1 MDKYK
6 IRIYPSAKTDLN
18 EIISYLNTL
27 SPQAALRYYDLI
39 VEKISNL
46 DQLPERCPFVRDVA
60 LKAKG
65 YRYLIVENYLVFF
78 VVKADTVQIRRII
91 YSRRNYDWLLHGGHA

>member
-6 IRIYPSAKTDLN
+6 VKIYPAAQMDLN
-18 EIISYLNTL
+18 DIVSYLNTL
-27 SPQAALRYYDLI
+27 SPQAAIRYYDLL
-39 VEKISNL
+39 VEKISSL
-46 DQLPERCPFVRDVA
+46 VEMPERCPFVRNIA

-78 VVKADTVQIRRII
+78 VIKGDTVQIRRIL
-91 YSRRNYDWLLHGGHA
+91 YNKRQYKGLL

>member
-6 IRIYPSAKTDLN
+6 VKIYPAAQMDLN
-18 EIISYLNTL
+18 DIVSYLNTL
-27 SPQAALRYYDLI
+27 SPQAAIKYYDLL
-39 VEKISNL
+39 VEKIGSIVEM
-46 DQLPERCPFVRDVA
+46 PERYPFVRNIA

-78 VVKADTVQIRRII
+78 VVKGDMVQIRRIL
-91 YSRRNYDWLLHGGHA
+91 YNKRQYKGLW

>member
-6 IRIYPSAKTDLN
+6 VKIYPAAQMDLN
-18 EIISYLNTL
+18 DIVSYLNTL
-27 SPQAALRYYDLI
+27 SPQAAIRYYDLL
-39 VEKISNL
+39 VEKISSL
-46 DQLPERCPFVRDVA
+46 VEMPERCPFVRNIA

-78 VVKADTVQIRRII
+78 VIKGDTVQIRRIL
-91 YSRRNYDWLLHGGHA
+91 YNKRQYKGLLTVKS

>member
-6 IRIYPSAKTDLN
+6 VKIYPAAQMDLN
-18 EIISYLNTL
+18 DIVNYLNTL
-27 SPQAALRYYDLI
+27 SPQAAIRYYDLL
-39 VEKISNL
+39 VEKIGSL
-46 DQLPERCPFVRDVA
+46 VEMPERCPFVRNVA

-78 VVKADTVQIRRII
+78 VVKSDTVQIRRIV
-91 YSRRNYDWLLHGGHA
+91 YNKRQYKGLL

>member
-6 IRIYPSAKTDLN
+6 VKIYPAAQMDLN
-18 EIISYLNTL
+18 DIVSYLNTL
-27 SPQAALRYYDLI
+27 SPQAAIRYYDLL
-39 VEKISNL
+39 VEKIGSL
-46 DQLPERCPFVRDVA
+46 VEIPERCPFVRDIA

-78 VVKADTVQIRRII
+78 VVKGDTVQIRRIL
-91 YSRRNYDWLLHGGHA
+91 YNKRQYKRLL